1 MRIALARGPAGF
13 LLEEKL
19 PCEWDGDEGVRL
31 AAMGHTVTDHGTNSA
46 GSCDYPDL
54 SQAVAEA
61 GADGRGDRGLLICT
75 TFLET
80 EFTGQTRHLR
90 RVAKIAQ
97 LEHV

>member
-1 MRIALARGPAGF
+1 MRIALASGPAGF

-19 PCEWDGDEGVRL
+19 RVRL
-31 AAMGHTVTDHGTNSA
+31 AAMGHAITDHGTRCA
-46 GSCDYPDL
+46 GSCDCPDL

-61 GADGRGDRGLLICT
+61 GAGGRAERGLMICT

-97 LEHV
+97 WEHV